1 MYFLKTLFIL
11 VLIVGF
17 YSCKTKRENYIQ
29 YYGEVK
35 IQENRITVLLS
46 KKKNKGNL
54 YLEVFNNKGSLITTE
69 KYVFLTE
76 SDTLNLSN
84 EFEDNLQKLL
94 LKRTKEDDIFL
105 YLLSKKNTS
114 LFLQHIDEVL
124 LKRNSR

>member
-1 MYFLKTLFIL
+1 MYFLKALFIL
-11 VLIVGF
+11 VLIVCF

-35 IQENRITVLLS
+35 IEENRITVLLS

-54 YLEVFNNKGSLITTE
+54 YLEVFNNKDGLITTE

-84 EFEDNLQKLL
+84 EFEDNVQKLL

-124 LKRNSR
+124 LKRNRR